1 MYRKTKEYI
10 IMTNEFEAI
19 CSLVRGCGEIIRSA
33 DRGNIRI
40 DEKSGPADF
49 VTDYDKKVQDMLQR
63 GLADIVPD
71 AHFIG
76 EEGSTRPFASE
87 GRFFIVDPID
97 GTTNFIKDFHASAI
111 SVALSVDGAVEL
123 GVIYN
128 PYLDELFTAR
138 RGCGAFCNGR
148 AIHVSSESLENGI
161 VIFGTS
167 PYNEEVSE
175 KSFRMAYEYHR
186 RALDVRRTGS
196 AAIDLCNIAAGRA
209 ELFFE
214 LVLSPWDYAAGALIV
229 EEAGGIVTDA
239 DGRALSLDRKCSV
252 VARNAV
258 VRPL

>member
-1 MYRKTKEYI
+1 
-10 IMTNEFEAI
+10 
-19 CSLVRGCGEIIRSA
+19 
-33 DRGNIRI
+33 
-40 DEKSGPADF
+40 
-49 VTDYDKKVQDMLQR
+49 ML
-63 GLADIVPD
+63 
-71 AHFIG
+71 F
-76 EEGSTRPFASE
+76 
-87 GRFFIVDPID
+87 
-97 GTTNFIKDFHASAI
+97 
-111 SVALSVDGAVEL
+111 VDGAVEL

-128 PYLDELFTAR
+128 PYHDELFTAR
-138 RGCGAFCNGR
+138 RGRGAFCNGR
-148 AIHVSSESLENGI
+148 AIHVSSEPLENGI

-167 PYNEEVSE
+167 PYNEEAGE
-175 KSFRMAYEYHR
+175 KSFRLAYEYHR

-214 LVLSPWDYAAGALIV
+214 LVLSPWDYAAGSLIV

>member
-1 MYRKTKEYI
+1 MP
-10 IMTNEFEAI
+10 NELEAI
-19 CSLVRGCGEIIRSA
+19 CSLMRECGDVIRGA
-33 DRGNIRI
+33 DRENIRVNA
-40 DEKSGPADF
+40 KSGPADF

-63 GLADIVPD
+63 GLAGIVPD

-76 EEGSTRPFASE
+76 EEGSTRPFSSE
-87 GRFFIVDPID
+87 GKFFIVDPID
-97 GTTNFIKDFHASAI
+97 GTTNFIKNLHASAI
-111 SVALSVDGAVEL
+111 SVALSVDGIVEL

-138 RGCGAFCNGR
+138 RGRGAFCNGR
-148 AIHVSSESLENGI
+148 PIHVSSEPLENGI

-175 KSFRMAYEYHR
+175 KSFRLAYEYHR

-214 LVLSPWDYAAGALIV
+214 LILSPWDYAAGALIV
-229 EEAGGIVTDA
+229 EEAGGIVTDV
-239 DGRALSLDRKCSV
+239 DGHALSLERKCSV

-258 VRPL
+258 VQPL

>member
-1 MYRKTKEYI
+1 MP
-10 IMTNEFEAI
+10 NELEAI
-19 CSLVRGCGEIIRSA
+19 YSLMRECGEVIRGA
-33 DRGNIRI
+33 DRENIRI
-40 DEKSGPADF
+40 NAKSGPADF

-63 GLADIVPD
+63 GLAGIVSD

-76 EEGSTRPFASE
+76 EEGSTRPFSSE
-87 GRFFIVDPID
+87 GKFFIVDPID
-97 GTTNFIKDFHASAI
+97 GTTNFIKNLHASAI
-111 SVALSVDGAVEL
+111 SVALSVDGIVEL

-138 RGCGAFCNGR
+138 RGRGAFCNGR
-148 AIHVSSESLENGI
+148 PIHVSSEPLENGI

-175 KSFRMAYEYHR
+175 KSFRLAYEYHR

-214 LVLSPWDYAAGALIV
+214 LILSPWDYAAGALIV
-229 EEAGGIVTDA
+229 EEAGGIVTDV
-239 DGRALSLDRKCSV
+239 DGHALSLERKCSV

-258 VRPL
+258 VQPL

>member
-1 MYRKTKEYI
+1 MP
-10 IMTNEFEAI
+10 NELEAI
-19 CSLVRGCGEIIRSA
+19 CSLMRECGEVIRGA
-33 DRGNIRI
+33 DRENIRV
-40 DEKSGPADF
+40 DAKSGPADF

-63 GLADIVPD
+63 GLAGIVPD
-71 AHFIG
+71 AHFVG
-76 EEGSTRPFASE
+76 EEGSTRPFSSE
-87 GRFFIVDPID
+87 GKFFIVDPID
-97 GTTNFIKDFHASAI
+97 GTTNFIKNLHASAV
-111 SVALSVDGAVEL
+111 SVALSVDGIVEL

-138 RGCGAFCNGR
+138 RGRGAFCNGR
-148 AIHVSSESLENGI
+148 PIHVSSEPLENGI

-175 KSFRMAYEYHR
+175 KSFRLAYEYHR

-214 LVLSPWDYAAGALIV
+214 LILSPWDYAAGALIV
-229 EEAGGIVTDA
+229 EEAGGIVTDV
-239 DGRALSLDRKCSV
+239 DGHALSLERKCSV

-258 VRPL
+258 VQPL